1 MEFFNKLGQKV
12 SEGSRVLSD
21 TTDKLLEIAD
31 NKLAINRLEAE
42 IDEIKMLIGELVF
55 KNYLGKS
62 VPPALIQEKCEE
74 LERLFQEVAR
84 IRGRLVQMKGVTYCR
99 RCGSQVRGGD
109 SSCQTCG
116 YPIV

>member
-1 MEFFNKLGQKV
+1 MDFFTKLSQKV

-31 NKLAINRLEAE
+31 SKLTINRLEAE
-42 IDEIKMLIGELVF
+42 IDETKMLIGELVF
-55 KNYLGKS
+55 KNYLGKN

-74 LERLFQEVAR
+74 LDRLFQEVAR
-84 IRGRLVQMKGVTYCR
+84 IRGRLAQMKGVSYCR
-99 RCGSQVRGGD
+99 KCGSLVSGGD

-116 YPIV
+116 YPIG